1 MSHLSYIL
9 KESEKKMLIGSN
21 YNSNSL
27 INDICKD
34 YCKQIIDENNDDK
47 IKVYVDINAIFR
59 QLYENYLNSFFKD

>member
-9 KESEKKMLIGSN
+9 KESEKKMIIGSN